1 MEILIMA
8 AVMIWM
14 YETVKCSFNKL
25 TADLCLCRQVFR
37 ISRSYFSMVLLDK
50 LGMDR
55 ERFITPLASEELF
68 SYIDSFLLDEE
79 ERERLELHRDFC
91 D

>member
-1 MEILIMA
+1 MTDTKDLI
-8 AVMIWM
+8 AVNVFS
-14 YETVKCSFNKL
+14 Y
-25 TADLCLCRQVFR
+25 RQVFR

-50 LGMDR
+50 LGLDR
-55 ERFITPLASEELF
+55 ERFITPMGSDELF